1 MFLIENLHIV
11 KGLGEKILHH
21 LVFLF
26 FVMPSQKVEG
36 AVNEAMN
43 FSPLYTHLVSFEYKW
58 GINKDKWEKGESEK
72 SSRLCL

>member
-11 KGLGEKILHH
+11 KALGEKKKAEKILHH

-36 AVNEAMN
+36 AINEAMN
-43 FSPLYTHLVSFEYKW
+43 FSPL
-58 GINKDKWEKGESEK
+58 
-72 SSRLCL
+72 